1 MSSSAAFS
9 TGWSLGPIR
18 YQPCIARGANQPEP
32 ISHVGDIA
40 SRRDVGAIEE
50 PSAARAGQVR
60 PAGKGGADVFDFMG
74 LERFGHMNGTYRV
87 CFRAS
92 QILATRLDANL
103 TLPRALARSQARRG
117 SPVPVRNHYRFD
129 VMVEGRVFPSGRQQL
144 RRGEYASL
152 LQGWAHAIVTRL
164 SQRIQRERR
173 VAKEAIEIE
182 GLVSEVL
189 PNARFR
195 VELENGHEVLA
206 YLSGKMRQHYIRVLE
221 GDRVKVELSPYDLS
235 KGRVTYRY
243 K

>member
-1 MSSSAAFS
+1 MADGGVFTDRRRYLGRGRNAALLK
-9 TGWSLGPIR
+9 GW
-18 YQPCIARGANQPEP
+18 
-32 ISHVGDIA
+32 
-40 SRRDVGAIEE
+40 
-50 PSAARAGQVR
+50 VR
-60 PAGKGGADVFDFMG
+60 
-74 LERFGHMNGTYRV
+74 
-87 CFRAS
+87 
-92 QILATRLDANL
+92 
-103 TLPRALARSQARRG
+103 
-117 SPVPVRNHYRFD
+117 
-129 VMVEGRVFPSGRQQL
+129 
-144 RRGEYASL
+144 
-152 LQGWAHAIVTRL
+152 AIVETG
-164 SQRIQRERR
+164 SQWILHERR